1 MKENH
6 RLIIAQNKEINK
18 EIKGAKKS
26 KKHYFNLLKNFRNFW
41 KVEDEENYMTSY
53 NKVILIF
60 IFVAFVWSAFAP
72 INSYVISVG
81 EIILNASKKEISHFE
96 GGIIEEIKVK
106 EGEFVNEN
114 QDLII
119 LSKIQAESKKDSA
132 QKQLISNVITN
143 TRLNSEI
150 EKKLNV
156 DFSNIEKNFKL
167 DEEERKM
174 LKTQKDLFKKH
185 QETVNTKID
194 ILSKKVQQI
203 QEEIKAVLS
212 QKYATEQMIEATK
225 QELAIVEELLKSE
238 NASLVRKLD
247 LQKRLSESEGRLG
260 ELNANYDKLKTASLE
275 AKLELDN
282 FKNENYREALKE
294 INETNVNIANLQN
307 ELDSSSDILVRTAIK
322 SPVTGFIMDLKY
334 HAIGSVIPPA
344 SQIMY
349 VVPKDDVLI
358 AEVKISTRDIDLV
371 VKDMKAKVHLTA
383 YKSRL
388 MPKLKGRVISVSA
401 DNFKN
406 EATGEIYF
414 KARIEIPESELKKL
428 SSDIKLTA
436 GMPVEA
442 YIITG
447 SRSLLAYLFT
457 PIKESAYKA
466 FREE

>member
-1 MKENH
+1 
-6 RLIIAQNKEINK
+6 
-18 EIKGAKKS
+18 
-26 KKHYFNLLKNFRNFW
+26 
-41 KVEDEENYMTSY
+41 
-53 NKVILIF
+53 
-60 IFVAFVWSAFAP
+60 
-72 INSYVISVG
+72 
-81 EIILNASKKEISHFE
+81 
-96 GGIIEEIKVK
+96 
-106 EGEFVNEN
+106 
-114 QDLII
+114 

-150 EKKLNV
+150 EQKSNV
-156 DFSNIEKNFKL
+156 DFSSIEEKFKL
-167 DEEERKM
+167 DAEEKKM
-174 LKTQKDLFKKH
+174 LQTQKDLFKKQ

-194 ILSKKVQQI
+194 ILNKKVQQI

-212 QKYATEQMIEATK
+212 QKYATEQMIEAMN
-225 QELAIVEELLKSE
+225 QELAIVEELLRSE
-238 NASLVRKLD
+238 NASLTRKLD

-260 ELNANYDKLKTASLE
+260 ELNANYDKLKTAVLE
-275 AKLELDN
+275 ARLELNN

-294 INETNVNIANLQN
+294 INETNVNISNLQN
-307 ELDSSSDILVRTAIK
+307 ELDSSSDILIRTAIK
-322 SPVTGFIMDLKY
+322 SPVAGFVMDLKY

-344 SQIMY
+344 SQIMF

-358 AEVKISTRDIDLV
+358 AEVKINTRDIDLV
-371 VKDMKAKVHLTA
+371 AKDMKAKVHLTA

-414 KARIEIPESELKKL
+414 KGRIEIPESELKKL

-447 SRSLLAYLFT
+447 TRSLLSYLFT